1 MKKRI
6 LFHIWIA
13 FIVFIVVAAPFI
25 VNAVIKKCADA
36 SYCELS
42 LDGYLGY
49 IGAFIGAVATIIAVK
64 ITIAHERKQHEQ
76 ERILFARPW
85 LTSESI
91 LLNSNDEIR
100 QKADGQTM
108 FVSLNGDSFGCSTK
122 APYMIE
128 KGTHEINKKDCVV
141 KYTIENAG
149 GNTATKFKLIINE
162 VQLFPDF
169 AIAKGS
175 KRKIV
180 FVLPLRE
187 GEKTSKYVLK
197 FIYGDLVSN
206 VIYSQTEALNVVQD
220 EYGVT
225 LTQSIDDLLSSPK
238 TEEIQNGQNEI

>member
-122 APYMIE
+122 APYI
-128 KGTHEINKKDCVV
+128 
-141 KYTIENAG
+141 
-149 GNTATKFKLIINE
+149 
-162 VQLFPDF
+162 LF
-169 AIAKGS
+169 AKGS
-175 KRKIV
+175 
-180 FVLPLRE
+180 
-187 GEKTSKYVLK
+187 
-197 FIYGDLVSN
+197 
-206 VIYSQTEALNVVQD
+206 
-220 EYGVT
+220 
-225 LTQSIDDLLSSPK
+225 
-238 TEEIQNGQNEI
+238 

>member
-6 LFHIWIA
+6 LFHIGIA
-13 FIVFIVVAAPFI
+13 VIALIFVAAPFI
-25 VNAVIKKCADA
+25 VNAIIRKYADA

-49 IGAFIGAVATIIAVK
+49 IGAFIGAAATIIAVK

-76 ERILFARPW
+76 ERILCAKPW

-91 LLNSNDEIR
+91 LLNSDDEIK
-100 QKADGQTM
+100 QEADGQTT
-108 FVSLNGDSFGCSTK
+108 FVFRDSKGFVCSK
-122 APYMIE
+122 KVPYLIE

-141 KYTIENAG
+141 KYTIENVG
-149 GNTATKFKLIINE
+149 GNTATKFNMTFE
-162 VQLFPDF
+162 GTRLFPDF
-169 AIAKGS
+169 AIAKGG

-197 FIYGDLVSN
+197 FIYGDIVSN
-206 VIYSQTEALNVVQD
+206 VVYYQTEELNIVQY
-220 EYGVT
+220 ENGVT
-225 LTQSIDDLLSSPK
+225 FTQSTDDLLSPPK